1 MFDNTLTAL
10 DLATE
15 ARDVAEAVMLGAR
28 NRSGSAARA
37 LEDARS
43 TLAAAKANRSALVQA
58 ALDGKTVDPAGL
70 RRLDKAID
78 DAEQSVRFNTDVA
91 RAADDALRMAT
102 DAYNQTCREHHLQQL
117 ASEQQQFND
126 DMAARC
132 PEQPTDAELLAV
144 ARLPGTLGVAERGI
158 LIAYDRAYHR
168 HIEPGPVYTPRAR
181 IIQESQMVAEW
192 LRWAKHSESTDS
204 WNAAT
209 APGAMDRSMVRR
221 MRIALAATE
230 HFERYLGLSWD
241 DLRRLHGQDYAR
253 IQGGL
258 PRLASGMVAPCAFAP
273 L

>member
-1 MFDNTLTAL
+1 MFDNTPTAL
-10 DLATE
+10 DLAPE
-15 ARDVAEAVMLGAR
+15 ARDISEAVMLGAR
-28 NRSGSAARA
+28 YRSGNAARA

-43 TLAAAKANRSALVQA
+43 ALAAAKANRSALVQA

-78 DAEQSVRFNTDVA
+78 EAEQSVRFNTDVA

-102 DAYNQTCREHHLQQL
+102 DAHSQTCREHYLQRR
-117 ASEQQQFND
+117 ATEQQQLND

-132 PEQPTDAELLAV
+132 PEQPSDADLLEA
-144 ARLPGTLGVAERGI
+144 ARLPGAVGVAERGI

-168 HIEPGPVYTPRAR
+168 YIEPGPVYTPRAR
-181 IIQESQMVAEW
+181 IIQEGQMVAEW
-192 LRWAKHSESTDS
+192 LRWAKHSESTDG
-204 WNAAT
+204 WNADT
-209 APGAMDRSMVRR
+209 APGALDRSTVRR
-221 MRIALAATE
+221 MRISLAATE